1 MADEM
6 CDVII
11 EKLLA
16 VRDKKPSTTVQLTND
31 EGEFIVVESKR
42 SSKYKKL
49 CRDVSVPRLA
59 GFPLI
64 SK

>member
-16 VRDKKPSTTVQLTND
+16 VRDKKPGTTVQLTND
-31 EGEFIVVESKR
+31 EV
-42 SSKYKKL
+42 
-49 CRDVSVPRLA
+49 
-59 GFPLI
+59 
-64 SK
+64 